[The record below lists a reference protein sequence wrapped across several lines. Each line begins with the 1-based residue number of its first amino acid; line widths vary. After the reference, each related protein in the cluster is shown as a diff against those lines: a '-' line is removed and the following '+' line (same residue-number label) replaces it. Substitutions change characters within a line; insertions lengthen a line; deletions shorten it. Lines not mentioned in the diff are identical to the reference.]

1 MTPQHETSNN
11 LGTNNH
17 TNDTAIPTPTI
28 QLGTAAPQESQIAN
42 NESLDSNAGIEG
54 KESDGEVSTTGKEL
68 HIEEREL
75 RETVNGSGSG
85 GGKVV

>member
-42 NESLDSNAGIEG
+42 NESLDSKAKRAMG
-54 KESDGEVSTTGKEL
+54 KSRPLGRSCTSRKG
-68 HIEEREL
+68 
-75 RETVNGSGSG
+75 N
-85 GGKVV
+85 